1 MVKFLKT
8 AGMLMLGLALLAVC
22 IANFRVWLETGQLPI
37 HSRVYGDLQVSWQ
50 VDPAM
55 FAWQVAFNGFL
66 LYMGS
71 LIVMGVMLRK
81 Y

>member
-1 MVKFLKT
+1 MVRYLKPV
-8 AGMLMLGLALLAVC
+8 GMLMPGLALLAVC
-22 IANFRVWLETGQLPI
+22 IANFRLWLEAGQLPV
-37 HSRVYGDLQVSWQ
+37 HSRVSGDYQVSWQ
-50 VDPAM
+50 VDPVM
-55 FAWQVAFNGFL
+55 FAWQVAFNAFL